1 MSVVICDSC
10 GRESEDLR
18 QCSVC
23 KKNLCSDCA
32 RYMVVK
38 RKTIYKEFE
47 DSIPVCKDCL
57 PTTSLK
63 KKLVDI
69 VDAVLGR

>member
-1 MSVVICDSC
+1 
-10 GRESEDLR
+10 
-18 QCSVC
+18 
-23 KKNLCSDCA
+23 
-32 RYMVVK
+32 MVVK